1 MPLDPMREGEAIAS
15 LLLQE
20 KRLTV
25 AQLEDARREA
35 AGRGGRLATV
45 LYALGAVDLGSLV
58 KALAD
63 AHDVEAVPPERMAAL
78 DPKVVQTIPKRV
90 CLRALAIPVRRSER
104 GLDVAFV
111 DPADEVAIR
120 DVQRASADPVTV
132 VVTAEPLVW
141 YALRVHGITDRI
153 PPHLAPLVEELVS
166 AGLSSAPKRTPVTP
180 KEFEEFNTTPLG
192 GVAPHSPDDVGTASL
207 ARPDGEDPEENATPE
222 RTFATAESAI
232 DASRDAG
239 AIASALVAFARTG
252 ATAAGALHRV
262 NAVFELRGGTG
273 AVAEKSIAIGD
284 DKPTVLTAALA
295 GETGFRGAVPASSA
309 SLPLFE
315 GRTPHEILLLA
326 LSRSKGREVLL
337 FAESA
342 DAPFDPAFVERLR
355 VLARRARSVL
365 E

>member
-1 MPLDPMREGEAIAS
+1 MD
-15 LLLQE
+15 
-20 KRLTV
+20 
-25 AQLEDARREA
+25 QLEAARREA

-58 KALAD
+58 KSLAE

-90 CLRALAIPVRRSER
+90 CLRALAIPVRRSDR

-141 YALRVHGITDRI
+141 YALRVHGITDKI
-153 PPHLAPLVEELVS
+153 PSHLAPLVEELVN
-166 AGLSSAPKRTPVTP
+166 AGLSSAPKRAPVTP
-180 KEFEEFNTTPLG
+180 KQFEEFNTTPLG
-192 GVAPHSPDDVGTASL
+192 GVAPLSPDDVSTASL
-207 ARPDGEDPEENATPE
+207 SGPESGDPEEIIASPE
-222 RTFATAESAI
+222 RAFAKAEAAL
-232 DASRDAG
+232 DASRDVDG
-239 AIASALVAFARTG
+239 IAAALVTFARTG
-252 ATAAGALHRV
+252 SSAAGALHRV
-262 NAVFELRGGTG
+262 SGVFELRRGTG
-273 AVAEKSIAIGD
+273 ALAEKSLAIAD
-284 DKPTVLTAALA
+284 DKPNVLTAALA

-315 GRTPHEILLLA
+315 GRTPREILLLA
-326 LSRSKGREVLL
+326 LRRTKGEEALL

-342 DAPFDPAFVERLR
+342 ESPFDAAFVERLR